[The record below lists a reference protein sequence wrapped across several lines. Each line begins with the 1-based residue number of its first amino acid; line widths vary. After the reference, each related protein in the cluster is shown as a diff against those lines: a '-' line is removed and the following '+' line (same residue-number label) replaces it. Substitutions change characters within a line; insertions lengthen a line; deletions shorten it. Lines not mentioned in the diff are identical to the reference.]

1 VVTVRRKNE
10 LGYSTAF
17 WALFMVAVVVP
28 MMALLWDVGRYMDL
42 RGELQMAADAAAIAA
57 VQEVDIAHFEN
68 SGEVHLSAGAVGA
81 AYAIA
86 GQHFGKLAALG
97 YRPHV
102 AYVSVNQ
109 QNRTVHVGLGAT
121 LHIFFP
127 GITPTLTVFTD
138 GMAQARMAT
147 R

>member
-1 VVTVRRKNE
+1 MRWKNE
-10 LGYSTAF
+10 HGYSAAF

-28 MMALLWDVGRYMDL
+28 MMSLLWDVSRYMDL
-42 RGELQMAADAAAIAA
+42 RGELQMAADAAALAA
-57 VQEVDIAHFEN
+57 VQEVDMAHFEN
-68 SGEVHLSAGAVGA
+68 TGEVRLGAGAAGA

-97 YRPHV
+97 YSPHV

-109 QNRTVHVGLGAT
+109 QNRTVHVGMGAT
-121 LHIFFP
+121 MHIFFP
-127 GITPTLTVFTD
+127 GITPMVTLFTD
-138 GMAQARMAT
+138 GMAQVRMAT